1 MTSRDRSRIT
11 AGLLFPALAVA
22 LACTVAACKREK
34 PSEPGKPPMQARTA
48 PAPAPAPT
56 REQAMANLM
65 NVQEVKAWSAQIEKN
80 SRGKA
85 HGAIIEDDP
94 QPRIINGKP
103 YWQFSFV
110 ENRTDAVHRRE
121 SFLVAQAGNEVLIEE
136 PETDKLLT
144 LSEWRRKIKRVEL
157 KSAD

>member
-1 MTSRDRSRIT
+1 MTSRDRTRIT
-11 AGLLFPALAVA
+11 ARLLGPVIAAA
-22 LACTVAACKREK
+22 LACALVACKREK
-34 PSEPGKPPMQARTA
+34 PSEPGKPPMQSSTV
-48 PAPAPAPT
+48 PAPAPT
-56 REQAMANLM
+56 KEQAMTNLM
-65 NVQEVKAWSAQIEKN
+65 EVPEVKGWAAQIEKN

-121 SFLVAQAGNEVLIEE
+121 SFLVAQAGNEVLIED
-136 PETDKLLT
+136 PETDKLLSLT
-144 LSEWRRKIKRVEL
+144 EWRRKIKRVDI

>member
-1 MTSRDRSRIT
+1 MTLRDPMRIT
-11 AGLLFPALAVA
+11 ARLLAPCLAVG
-22 LACTVAACKREK
+22 LACALAACKREK
-34 PSEPGKPPMQARTA
+34 PSEPGKPPMQSTA
-48 PAPAPAPT
+48 PAAPAPT

-65 NVQEVKAWSAQIEKN
+65 EVPEVKAWAAQIEKN

-103 YWQFSFV
+103 YWQLSFV
-110 ENRTDAVHRRE
+110 ENRANAVHRRE
-121 SFLVAQAGNEVLIEE
+121 SFLVAQAGDEVLIED

-144 LSEWRRKIKRVEL
+144 LPEWRRTVHKVVLR
-157 KSAD
+157 SAD